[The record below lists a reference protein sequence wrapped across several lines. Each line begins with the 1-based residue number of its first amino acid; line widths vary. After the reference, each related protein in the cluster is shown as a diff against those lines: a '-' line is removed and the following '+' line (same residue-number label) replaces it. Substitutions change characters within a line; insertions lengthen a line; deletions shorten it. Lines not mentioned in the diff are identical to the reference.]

1 MTLFDLVGKTV
12 HDSQVDESYREVGMH
27 TLEKI
32 VIDKDNI
39 QFLCDDGTEFT
50 LGIDKHNELLASEED
65 EYNRFKIEIMSD
77 EAIIENFINR
87 LRC

>member
-32 VIDKDNI
+32 VIDKENI

-50 LGIDKHNELLASEED
+50 LGIDKHNELLASEAD

-77 EAIIENFINR
+77 EAIIDNFINQ

>member
-1 MTLFDLVGKTV
+1 MTLFDLVGKTAY
-12 HDSQVDESYREVGMH
+12 DGQADESYREVGMH

-32 VIDKDNI
+32 IIDKNNI
-39 QFLCDDGTEFT
+39 QFLCDDGKEFT

-77 EAIIENFINR
+77 EAIIEIFINR
-87 LRC
+87 LRN

>member
-1 MTLFDLVGKTV
+1 MTLFDLVGKTAY
-12 HDSQVDESYREVGMH
+12 DGQADESYRKVGMH

-32 VIDKDNI
+32 IIDKHNI

-65 EYNRFKIEIMSD
+65 EYNRFKIEIMDD
-77 EAIIENFINR
+77 ETIIENFINR